1 MICARAAPPTRMSRG
16 LRAYQGIRAHNQGLT
31 REQATLLSGRESP
44 SYVPTDACA
53 SSSRVPDCPKRR
65 PPHPKQPFF
74 TVFRR
79 GGLRFGHLALQ
90 TGPSAGE
97 LCLAR
102 VRHAVRAL
110 LMAQTPIP
118 PGRQVPQHPTVRLRH
133 QRTVPEYDSEGQQP
147 GMMPMGSG
155 RA

>member
-1 MICARAAPPTRMSRG
+1 MGTSPFRQAP
-16 LRAYQGIRAHNQGLT
+16 
-31 REQATLLSGRESP
+31 
-44 SYVPTDACA
+44 
-53 SSSRVPDCPKRR
+53 RR
-65 PPHPKQPFF
+65 
-74 TVFRR
+74 
-79 GGLRFGHLALQ
+79 
-90 TGPSAGE
+90 GE

-155 RA
+155 WVRYQRNAAEHDAKGQRSDPTVTI